1 VLYKIFTLY
10 PAIFDSFLNTSLI
23 ARGLNKD
30 ILEIQRVNWREDFG
44 LGRYRQVDDR
54 PFGGGTGMVLR
65 CEPIFAAL
73 NHHDAVSSFFK
84 PPSTTV
90 EYYRREPNNSKF
102 YDRWLAS
109 QTNSNSQ
116 TTTSQITVSLT
127 PRGFPIDQKIME
139 WLTSFGQ
146 INILCG
152 RYEGFD
158 ARVSEAV
165 DVELSLG
172 NFVLNGGEVASMAMI
187 EGISRLLPG
196 FVTKDESVLHE
207 SFSKSLNQYPEQTE
221 FVTGKRRLAEHLAER
236 KKSARSVETES
247 RNEINLFDDKW
258 WTAQVQ
264 PNIEHPQFTRPEV
277 WQDWRVPQILMAGNH
292 KLIQNWRRNWWLE
305 PLIERKT

>member
-1 VLYKIFTLY
+1 VLYKIFTLH

-23 ARGLNKD
+23 ARGLSKN

-44 LGRYRQVDDR
+44 IGRYRQVDDR

-65 CEPIFAAL
+65 CEPILAAL
-73 NHHDAVSSFFK
+73 NHHDAVSNFFK
-84 PPSTTV
+84 PPSTSV
-90 EYYRREPNNSKF
+90 QYHRREPNNSKF
-102 YDRWLAS
+102 YDYWLAS
-109 QTNSNSQ
+109 QTNPNAQ
-116 TTTSQITVSLT
+116 TTTSRITVSLT
-127 PRGFPIDQKIME
+127 PRGFPINQKIFE
-139 WLTSFGQ
+139 WLTNFKQ

-172 NFVLNGGEVASMAMI
+172 NFVLNGGEVAAMAMV

-207 SFSKSLNQYPEQTE
+207 SFSKSLNQYPEQIE
-221 FVTGKRRLAEHLAER
+221 FVTGKRRLEERRKLAQ
-236 KKSARSVETES
+236 SVETEHKDAM
-247 RNEINLFDDKW
+247 NLFDNEW
-258 WTAQVQ
+258 WATQIQ

-277 WQDWRVPQILMAGNH
+277 WQDWRVPQILMDGNH

-305 PLIERKT
+305 T